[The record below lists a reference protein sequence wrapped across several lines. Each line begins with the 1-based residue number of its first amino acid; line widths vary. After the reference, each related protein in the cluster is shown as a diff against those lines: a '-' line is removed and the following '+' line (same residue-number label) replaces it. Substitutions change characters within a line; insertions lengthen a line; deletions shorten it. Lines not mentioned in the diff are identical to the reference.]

1 MARQGRPGAPAAS
14 GEQRSVLPNFICVGA
29 EKAGT
34 TPLFRILVQHR
45 DVFMPRNKET
55 HWFSKYY
62 GTKERAYY
70 EATHFRGWRGQ
81 KAVGEATPEY
91 MRAPKVPARLKR
103 DLGPATKLIF
113 CLRDPVKRAHSHY
126 LQCVR
131 IFEESEGFPTA
142 LALERKRLEAN
153 PYYGQ
158 RRAYVAGSLY
168 ATHIQHY
175 LKFFPREQ
183 MAFLLFEEDLIDD
196 RAAAIDRLF
205 EFLEVGPDRKVK
217 LQVADSSLKAPVIS
231 VVTEAGAAAN
241 QRRRVPPGTILFRTG
256 NAGANRIVP
265 NPSPQAKS
273 FFRKLARNMTR
284 TLTPELERELYLE
297 HFAKEIDALEL
308 LIGRDLSRWRR

>member
-1 MARQGRPGAPAAS
+1 M
-14 GEQRSVLPNFICVGA
+14 VLPNFVCVGA

-34 TPLFRILVQHR
+34 TPLFRILIQHR
-45 DVFMPRNKET
+45 DVFMPQTKET

-62 GTKERAYY
+62 STKERAYY
-70 EATHFRGWRGQ
+70 EATYFRGWRGQ
-81 KAVGEATPEY
+81 RAVGEATPEY

-103 DLGPATKLIF
+103 DLGPDIKLIF

-131 IFEESEGFPTA
+131 ILEESESFPTA
-142 LALERKRLEAN
+142 LAEERKRLEAN

-158 RRAYVAGSLY
+158 RRAYLQGSLY
-168 ATHIQHY
+168 SIHIRNY
-175 LKFFPREQ
+175 LKFFSREQ
-183 MAFLLFEEDLIDD
+183 MSFLLFEADLLDN

-217 LQVADSSLKAPVIS
+217 LDVADSSLKAPVIS
-231 VVTEAGAAAN
+231 VVTEASAAAN
-241 QRRRVPPGTILFRTG
+241 RRRRLPPGTIVFRTG
-256 NAGANRIVP
+256 NAGANRVVP
-265 NPSPQAKS
+265 NPSPQARA

-284 TLTPELERELYLE
+284 TLPPELEQTLYRD
-297 HFAKEIDALEL
+297 HFAAEIDALEE